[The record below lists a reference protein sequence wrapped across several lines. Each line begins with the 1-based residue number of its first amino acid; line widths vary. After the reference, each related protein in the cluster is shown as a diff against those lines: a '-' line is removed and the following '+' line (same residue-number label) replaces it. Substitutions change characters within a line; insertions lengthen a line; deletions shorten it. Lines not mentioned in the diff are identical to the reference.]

1 MITIPQSIWMQKNQR
16 RLCLARHIILQ
27 WQQMYPIWE
36 QQSLDTVKLEFLDD
50 KSPEL
55 NIQSTL
61 SAGNIH

>member
-1 MITIPQSIWMQKNQR
+1 MITIPQSMRMQKNQR

-27 WQQMYPIWE
+27 WPQRYPVWE

-55 NIQSTL
+55 NTQSTL
-61 SAGNIH
+61 SIGNIH

>member
-1 MITIPQSIWMQKNQR
+1 MQKNQR

-27 WQQMYPIWE
+27 WPQRYSVWE
-36 QQSLDTVKLEFLDD
+36 QQSLDAVKLEFLND

-61 SAGNIH
+61 SIGNIH